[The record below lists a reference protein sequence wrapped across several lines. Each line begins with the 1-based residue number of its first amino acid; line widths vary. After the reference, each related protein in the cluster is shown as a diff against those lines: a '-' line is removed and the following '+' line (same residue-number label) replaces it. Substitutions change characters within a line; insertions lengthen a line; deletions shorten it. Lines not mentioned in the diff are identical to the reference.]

1 MSGFLVAAVSR
12 RRLGLLRQLCSVCL
26 TGLALAGCSGSA
38 ATEDSSLIGVE
49 TSQFSVVIV
58 NKVGMPL
65 TDVQVAILPV
75 GGVTQF
81 TKMAGRLDNGEKR
94 EIALGGFFGRDGT
107 PFSLRVV
114 KPKTVRVTGRDMNNK
129 PVQIDVPWK

>member
-1 MSGFLVAAVSR
+1 MSGFLVVAVSR
-12 RRLGLLRQLCSVCL
+12 RRFALVRSLCSIAM
-26 TGLALAGCSGSA
+26 TGLALVGCSGSA
-38 ATEDSSLIGVE
+38 ASDEQALIGVE
-49 TSQFSVVIV
+49 TSQFSVVIE
-58 NKVGMPL
+58 NKIGMPL

-94 EIALGGFFGRDGT
+94 EIGLAGFFGRDGT

-114 KPKTVRVTGRDMNNK
+114 RPKTVRVTGKDLNNK
-129 PVQIDVPWK
+129 PHQVDVPWK

>member
-12 RRLGLLRQLCSVCL
+12 RRVGLLRRLCFICL

-49 TSQFSVVIV
+49 TSQFSVVIE

-75 GGVTQF
+75 GGVTQY

-114 KPKTVRVTGRDMNNK
+114 RPKTVRVTAKDMNNK